1 MALRG
6 VGIVLWFCREAAGRF
21 RCEAPA
27 AEKYQYGRTRSVAR
41 IPDCKVTTNKR
52 KHQNKFAAVPYFRGR
67 RVGGGERGFPGARN
81 GERE

>member
-6 VGIVLWFCREAAGRF
+6 VGIVVWFCRVAAGPIGVRL
-21 RCEAPA
+21 RPQKSINME
-27 AEKYQYGRTRSVAR
+27 GGGVRR

-52 KHQNKFAAVPYFRGR
+52 KHQNKFARTPYFAVGAS
-67 RVGGGERGFPGARN
+67 GGGERGFPGARN